1 MSKAIQ
7 IRTLDDIEALLVWI
21 EEEAQKPNLRFY
33 RFVLQRLFDGGEF
46 SAIHVDTLI
55 KLISKNKLWSDQ
67 LNQETNTAPEVLRD
81 RFSRRIRWLNKLVW
95 NADDSPY
102 ATTLAIVYDRASSK
116 YQMVSD
122 SERVQIARVG
132 RPPRRQT
139 EVSVDFHT
147 DDLLQGMPCLS
158 ADSELEFSIRSS
170 ISGYIHI
177 FHRDGDGCIDKL
189 FPEHG
194 SELFL
199 RIDRGKD
206 LYFPDAISDL
216 CKLKCWKIGAPDVE
230 TPVQQQL
237 LVVVTA
243 RNVDVAVEDIIE
255 EFGGVRARPINIQ
268 HMQVDDLT
276 ERQKLST
283 LAEYQLNR

>member
-1 MSKAIQ
+1 
-7 IRTLDDIEALLVWI
+7 
-21 EEEAQKPNLRFY
+21 
-33 RFVLQRLFDGGEF
+33 
-46 SAIHVDTLI
+46 
-55 KLISKNKLWSDQ
+55 
-67 LNQETNTAPEVLRD
+67 
-81 RFSRRIRWLNKLVW
+81 
-95 NADDSPY
+95 
-102 ATTLAIVYDRASSK
+102 
-116 YQMVSD
+116 MVSD
-122 SERVQIARVG
+122 PERVQVARAG
-132 RPPRRQT
+132 RPPRRQAD
-139 EVSVDFHT
+139 VSVDFHT

-158 ADSELEFSIRSS
+158 VYSELEFSIRSS

-230 TPVQQQL
+230 TPVQQQV

-268 HMQVDDLT
+268 HMQLGDLT